1 MIKKI
6 TIIFCTIIILLIIIL
21 TYLNFYGIETTR
33 FNSLIKNEIK
43 SHDSRLDI
51 KLKKVKLL
59 LDLKNY
65 SIKVK
70 TLNST
75 IIYNQK
81 KIDIEKLSTIFSL
94 KSYFNKNFV
103 VKNLL
108 ISTKETS
115 IKDLI
120 YIGKSIKNSAQLLI
134 FSQII
139 KKGTAKAIIDLRF
152 DPFAG
157 TGTTLVVAKQLER
170 NSIGVELD
178 EENTSL
184 IKKRLSSLRQSDDI
198 QKLRHDY
205 SHTEKLDD
213 IWHLPE
219 KLKVKNQGKK

>member
-94 KSYFNKNFV
+94 KSYWKSV
-103 VKNLL
+103 WTAANLDN
-108 ISTKETS
+108 
-115 IKDLI
+115 DL
-120 YIGKSIKNSAQLLI
+120 LLDVFI
-134 FSQII
+134 
-139 KKGTAKAIIDLRF
+139 
-152 DPFAG
+152 
-157 TGTTLVVAKQLER
+157 
-170 NSIGVELD
+170 
-178 EENTSL
+178 
-184 IKKRLSSLRQSDDI
+184 
-198 QKLRHDY
+198 
-205 SHTEKLDD
+205 
-213 IWHLPE
+213 
-219 KLKVKNQGKK
+219 NQFLF